1 MKLLGDY
8 HTHTIYTHGKS
19 TVEENVAQAENL
31 GLKEIAITE
40 HSYKGYNHIK
50 CGDLDKMRADI
61 AAIKDKYKPRILLGI
76 EANLISTEGDIDIA
90 DEELKDLDLVV
101 LGFHKFTRVGFKQFF
116 KFVLPNLLRKH
127 PTQKQIERNTNAY
140 IKAMDKHRV
149 SILAHLG
156 YAGCAVDPVRL
167 AKEAAKRNIYIEL
180 NGKRINFSKEDIE
193 AMLKTDVMFIIDSD
207 AHSKLAVGKNHRA
220 FNLIEK
226 YNIPRER
233 IANIDQLPR
242 LN

>member
-76 EANLISTEGDIDIA
+76 EANLVSTEGDIDIA
-90 DEELKDLDLVV
+90 DEELKDLDLA
-101 LGFHKFTRVGFKQFF
+101 
-116 KFVLPNLLRKH
+116 
-127 PTQKQIERNTNAY
+127 KQI
-140 IKAMDKHRV
+140 
-149 SILAHLG
+149 
-156 YAGCAVDPVRL
+156 
-167 AKEAAKRNIYIEL
+167 
-180 NGKRINFSKEDIE
+180 
-193 AMLKTDVMFIIDSD
+193 
-207 AHSKLAVGKNHRA
+207 
-220 FNLIEK
+220 
-226 YNIPRER
+226 
-233 IANIDQLPR
+233 
-242 LN
+242 